1 MKKQITSV
9 YAIYFESAWK
19 AYPGVKRGCDTEF
32 EYFRKTHKKGW
43 EEVLPLLLPAI
54 DRQIERRRRNS
65 LVNKF
70 NPPWKHFKTWIYNRC
85 WEETEGVTES
95 PEEKAV
101 KEKQE
106 RERKKQKDRND
117 FQRYLESKST
127 PALLDIKK
135 DGGYLPGLCGWLI
148 DEILQNRQRKELGV
162 K

>member
-1 MKKQITSV
+1 MKKPKTSEIETFDI
-9 YAIYFESAWK
+9 ARK
-19 AYPGVKRGCDTEF
+19 AYPSVKRGLNTEF
-32 EYFRKTHKKGW
+32 DYFCKHKDWKQA
-43 EEVLPLLLPAI
+43 LPLLKPAI
-54 DRQIERRRRNS
+54 DEQIERRRLDAQANRF
-65 LVNKF
+65 V
-70 NPPWKHFKTWIYNRC
+70 PPWKHLKTWLYNRC

-106 RERKKQKDRND
+106 RERKKQKDRDD